1 LLPWFNSIEWKPE
14 AVTAAATIVLAILTL
29 VLAVSTVF
37 LWLATRGTL
46 KLARAEFNASHR
58 PKLIVREL
66 MLLRGA
72 GLEPTADVRYVIANI
87 GDGPAEIVE
96 SYLICQLVSDGT
108 LSPLQPI
115 EGANPIGR
123 ETINP
128 GAHIFREE
136 TSNFSHRSI
145 AINYMKSQHGQIHD
159 HFFFRGF
166 IIYQDRMGIRRRT
179 AFSRAYDPEARRF
192 RLSDDPDY
200 EYAD

>member
-72 GLEPTADVRYVIANI
+72 GLEPT
-87 GDGPAEIVE
+87 AEIVE